1 MALEKICEI
10 NNINIEDTIAFGD
23 QDLDIP
29 MIKKAGTGIAMGN
42 AVKELK
48 NTAKYITKTNN
59 EAGIAYALK
68 KILKII

>member
-1 MALEKICEI
+1 
-10 NNINIEDTIAFGD
+10 
-23 QDLDIP
+23 
-29 MIKKAGTGIAMGN
+29 MGN